1 MSARVQHPNRAYALF
16 AGPIELAVASLD
28 VPWQTNSP
36 NLWWPE
42 DRAWVVA
49 TEIDYAWTYVGGRA
63 GLIEKLLASDTLEVF
78 PAKLTDKPFYDSDV
92 VNAALDER

>member
-1 MSARVQHPNRAYALF
+1 
-16 AGPIELAVASLD
+16 
-28 VPWQTNSP
+28 
-36 NLWWPE
+36 
-42 DRAWVVA
+42 VA